1 MDWTTGSPQLTINP
15 DGTVM
20 KDGKLLG
27 LPNNPGYII
36 DSTELKG
43 PDGYTVVE
51 EGTLITYYGG
61 SAVRA
66 DGPNKKIAE
75 TGWVPVGTLRDNMI
89 ISAVIKAD
97 ALPGGVKPLENS
109 ASLRGYII
117 RRDPKT
123 KVETMRSTIAF
134 SYDYASYDVGTCA
147 KATWGASHAID
158 FFNFNDKYE
167 YKIELW
173 TDEKLDPNQSLILDY
188 IYFTYISRSQWM
200 GGQQPTIY
208 GVDPRTEPV
217 NIIECVMCSCSTDGS
232 GNGIINI
239 NMRRFMDEDA
249 SLNEMTAIF
258 NNLNYVGFNFY
269 EGSGKA
275 GSSTTIYWGS
285 GLVHGGPGFGIQ
297 IKVFGGTASTTI
309 YGFALIIGT
318 MNPSVV

>member
-51 EGTLITYYGG
+51 EGTLITYFGG

-75 TGWVPVGTLRDNMI
+75 TGWVQPGTLRDNMI
-89 ISAVIKAD
+89 ISAVMKAD
-97 ALPGGVKPLENS
+97 ALPGGVAPTGNA

-123 KVETMRSTIAF
+123 KAEVMRNTIAF
-134 SYDYASYDVGTCA
+134 SYNTQAADIGTCA
-147 KATWGASHAID
+147 KASWGASHAID

-173 TDEKLDPNQSLILDY
+173 TDEKLDPQQSLILDY
-188 IYFTYISRSQWM
+188 IYFTYVGRVQWM
-200 GGQQPTIY
+200 GGRQPAY
-208 GVDPRTEPV
+208 GSDPNTEPINV
-217 NIIECVMCSCSTDGS
+217 IEYVTCSCSTDGS
-232 GNGIINI
+232 GNGQINI
-239 NMRRFMDEDA
+239 DMRRFMD
-249 SLNEMTAIF
+249 SLSNFNQMTTIF
-258 NNLNYVGFNFY
+258 NNINYVGFSFFDN
-269 EGSGKA
+269 SA
-275 GSSTTIYWGS
+275 DSSCNYGAYWDA
-285 GLVHGGPGFGIQ
+285 GLVHGGPGYGVQ
-297 IKVFGGTASTTI
+297 IKIYGAVISTTI
-309 YGFALIIGT
+309 YGHAIIVGT
-318 MNPSVV
+318 YNPTVV